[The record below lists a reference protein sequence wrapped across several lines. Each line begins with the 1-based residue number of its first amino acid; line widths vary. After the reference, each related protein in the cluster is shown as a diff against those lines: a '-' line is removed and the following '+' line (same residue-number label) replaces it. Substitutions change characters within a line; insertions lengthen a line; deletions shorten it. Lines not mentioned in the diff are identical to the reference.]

1 MIYFQI
7 KTLSVEILSTTHT
20 NVLQKTLLGANSEWE
35 VLFLKRVFDLVCDV
49 IKQNIK
55 EEKKRRKRKEK
66 LKALKKKRRRK
77 KS

>member
-7 KTLSVEILSTTHT
+7 KTLSVEIPSTTHT
-20 NVLQKTLLGANSEWE
+20 NVLQKTLLGAHSEWE